1 MKIALTHNLRLNNS
15 PEEAEFDS
23 EETVQAIEAA
33 LASYGHEVERVELST
48 SPSRVITKLETLQPD
63 LVFNIAEGR
72 RGRVREALY
81 PALFEE
87 LGLPYTGSDPYA
99 LTVSLDKS
107 LTKKILAGVGVLSPR
122 GRMVTHATLALGG
135 LDELPFPVIVKPNF
149 EGSSKGISQRSI
161 VEDPQ
166 ALNDILDELL
176 QDYPSG
182 VLIEQFIAGTD
193 VTVPYLAGVPQNE
206 GVLDP
211 VEYVVDPAYQRRYEV
226 YDYELKNEYSHFV
239 DVRVPA
245 NLPHDVLHRAREI
258 TRRVVRALDVRDFG
272 RVDLRYGKDGRLYF
286 LEINALPSLEQ
297 GASIFAAAARVG
309 LDYAGVVQQV
319 VASACMRYNL
329 PLGEQRR
336 GPKQRKVAEKMTI
349 GFAYNV
355 KRIDAKQD
363 GDDSESEYDPPK
375 TIDAIRSAIES
386 FGHDV
391 VMLEATSDLPRL
403 LADAPVD
410 VVFNIAEGI
419 SGRNRESH
427 VPALCELIGLP
438 YTGSDAATLS
448 ICLDKALTK
457 KILMQHNILTPN
469 FQVFETGKERIQ
481 KNLHFPLIC
490 KPNEEGSSKGIGDKS
505 VVDNEEELRSAV
517 RGIIERYK
525 QPAIVEEYIAGRE
538 FTVGLLGEK
547 RPRVLPPMEIVFLDK
562 DERRPVYDFAVKQD
576 WKKQVSYVC
585 PAKLTPSELRA
596 IERVTRDTFQ
606 ALDCRDVARVD
617 LRLDAQGKLYVL
629 EVNPLP
635 GLTPAFSDLVMI
647 AQAGGIDY
655 RMLIHDILSGAMKR
669 LKEKRRVEKE
679 SRGVGHRTE
688 HAHSSAM
695 HTPPAGVLAVVA
707 SAEDESLVERRQR
720 N

>member
-1 MKIALTHNLRLNNS
+1 MKIALTHNLRMSNS

-23 EETVQAIEAA
+23 EETVQAIANA
-33 LASYGHEVERVELST
+33 LESYGHEVERVELST

-87 LGLPYTGSDPYA
+87 LELPYTGSDAYA

-107 LTKKILAGVGVLSPR
+107 LTKKILGSVGVLSPR
-122 GRMVTHATLALGG
+122 GRMVTHSTLALGG

-166 ALNDILDELL
+166 SLNDILDELL
-176 QDYPSG
+176 HDYPLG
-182 VLIEQFIAGTD
+182 VLIEQYIPGTD
-193 VTVPYLAGVPQNE
+193 VTVPFLNGVPGHD

-211 VEYVVDPAYQRRYEV
+211 VEYVIDPAHQRRYDV
-226 YDYELKNEYSHFV
+226 YDYELKNELSHFV

-245 NLPHDVLHRAREI
+245 NLPHDVLHRAKEI

-272 RVDLRYGKDGRLYF
+272 RVDLRYGKDGKLYF
-286 LEINALPSLEQ
+286 LEINALPSLEA

-309 LDYAGVVQQV
+309 LDHAAVIQQV
-319 VASACMRYNL
+319 VLSACQRYQL
-329 PLGEQRR
+329 PVGEQRR
-336 GPKQRKVAEKMTI
+336 GGKARKAQERMTV

-355 KRIDAKQD
+355 KRIDAKG

-410 VVFNIAEGI
+410 VVFNIAEGL

-427 VPALCELIGLP
+427 VPALCELLGLP

-448 ICLDKALTK
+448 ICLDKGLTK
-457 KILMQHNILTPN
+457 KILMQHNIPTPN
-469 FQVFETGKERIQ
+469 FQVFETGKERVQ
-481 KNLHFPLIC
+481 KNLRFPLIV

-505 VVDNEEELRSAV
+505 VVDNEDELRTAV
-517 RGIIERYK
+517 RGIIDRYK

-538 FTVGLLGEK
+538 FTVGLLGDK

-562 DERRPVYDFAVKQD
+562 NERRPVYDFAVKQD

-585 PAKLTPSELRA
+585 PAKVTPAELRA

-617 LRLDAQGKLYVL
+617 LRLDNEGKLYVL

-635 GLTPAFSDLVMI
+635 GLTPGFSDLVMI
-647 AQAGGIDY
+647 GQAGGIEY
-655 RMLIHDILSGAMKR
+655 RMLIHDILAGAFKR
-669 LKEKRRVEKE
+669 LKEKRRLEKE
-679 SRGVGHRTE
+679 PRQAHHAEVG
-688 HAHSSAM
+688 
-695 HTPPAGVLAVVA
+695 LADAKVA
-707 SAEDESLVERRQR
+707 AVAAQEPDIDSPTLQR
-720 N
+720 H